1 MANANRLKFG
11 LAGGALP
18 ATRVLVKPLDASKF
32 AGKPSFCLM
41 VIDEV
46 HGTATGA
53 NVYGGNLGA
62 GYDPSKYAQPL
73 PAKGSDKWKQWSKK
87 GYEEGNVADFD
98 VLVDVSEMVET
109 EVPTE
114 ADLKA

>member
-1 MANANRLKFG
+1 MNANRKKFG
-11 LAGGALP
+11 MAGGALP
-18 ATRVLVKPLDASKF
+18 ATRVLVKEMDSTKF
-32 AGKPSFCLM
+32 AGMKSFTLM

-62 GYDPSKYAQPL
+62 GYDPSKYTQPL
-73 PAKGSDKWKQWSKK
+73 PPKGDQKWKDWAKK
-87 GYEEGNVADFD
+87 GYEEGKVADFD
-98 VLVDVSEMVET
+98 VLVDITGMEKEA

-114 ADLKA
+114 AGLKA